1 MGLIEDIKRFL
12 ELRLEDFIK
21 QKPWLELQLLDDK
34 LQHQEEELA
43 KLIANLTQQENQYQ
57 QQILAL
63 AEDVALW
70 HKRTQKAREAN
81 RPDLA
86 TAAQEREAALL
97 REGNQIWA
105 QMELVKQRASQAQD
119 LLKQVKARR
128 FEVQAKIKEVE
139 KQSDRSSWQG
149 ARFSFSQGFDKDLD
163 PLEQEFRRWEL
174 EEELEALKRKM
185 R

>member
-21 QKPWLELQLLDDK
+21 QNPWLELQLLDDK
-34 LQHQEEELA
+34 LQQQEDEVA
-43 KLIANLTQQENQYQ
+43 KLIATLTQQENQYQ
-57 QQILAL
+57 QKILAL

-70 HKRTQKAREAN
+70 HKRAQKAREAN
-81 RPDLA
+81 RLDLA
-86 TAAQEREAALL
+86 TAAQEREAILL
-97 REGNQIWA
+97 REGNQVWA
-105 QMELVKQRASQAQD
+105 QMELVKQRVSQAQD
-119 LLKQVKARR
+119 LLKQIKSRR
-128 FEVQAKIKEVE
+128 QEVQAKIRDLE
-139 KQSDRSSWQG
+139 KQTDRSTWQSY
-149 ARFSFSQGFDKDLD
+149 RSSFSQSFDKESD

>member
-21 QKPWLELQLLDDK
+21 QNPWLELQLLDDK
-34 LQHQEEELA
+34 LQQQEEEVA

-70 HKRTQKAREAN
+70 HKRAQKAREAN

-105 QMELVKQRASQAQD
+105 QMELVKQRASQAHD
-119 LLKQVKARR
+119 LLRQIKARR
-128 FEVQAKIKEVE
+128 LEVQAKIREVE
-139 KQSDRSSWQG
+139 KQSDRSSWQS
-149 ARFSFSQGFDKDLD
+149 ARFFFSQGFDKDSD

-185 R
+185 L